1 MTVEAHTY
9 RYHSISWC
17 WSLWKT
23 ECTCHL
29 TLERAL
35 TSREQPKR
43 DWDMRFPLRKK
54 KSDLHNEANI
64 FSSLGS
70 GMNGCDSGD
79 QKGKI
84 FFSFLECQKSLK
96 SFASAV
102 TELCHAP
109 LLIWPCENA
118 PTPPEGLVP
127 LSTTAGV
134 WNLHRSPGEQN
145 VTSNVLQQQHEDECD
160 KWSKENK

>member
-84 FFSFLECQKSLK
+84 FFFLPGVSEVPEELCFSGDWTLSCSTVDMALWECSTTSWGSCSFEHHCRCVK
-96 SFASAV
+96 FASV
-102 TELCHAP
+102 SRWT
-109 LLIWPCENA
+109 
-118 PTPPEGLVP
+118 
-127 LSTTAGV
+127 
-134 WNLHRSPGEQN
+134 
-145 VTSNVLQQQHEDECD
+145 ECD
-160 KWSKENK
+160 IKCAATAAWRWVWQMKQGK